1 MNFIKRALSFGVPF
15 GLAMGIYL
23 SFQYDLLLPALIGG
37 FTAGVLFGISMA
49 FYMGMISKRL
59 IKIEENAKEVIG
71 NQKIIFSSGANTLDG
86 ILPKL
91 GWLSLTSTHLIFVP
105 EMNKKT
111 ILQKIEIA
119 LSAIEEVTPTKHRL
133 NRNAILVVHEGKSQ
147 KFLIDSIDPKL
158 RVKNI
163 VWVAK
168 INLAIRELNKVIEE
182 S

>member
-15 GLAMGIYL
+15 GVGMGVYF

-37 FTAGVLFGISMA
+37 ITAGLLFGISMA

-59 IKIEENAKEVIG
+59 KKIEENAKEVIG

-86 ILPKL
+86 FFAKL
-91 GWLSLTSTHLIFVP
+91 GWLTLTSTHLIFVP

-111 ILQKIEIA
+111 NPPRIEIA

-133 NRNAILVVHEGKSQ
+133 NRNAILVVYEGKSQ
-147 KFLIDSIDPKL
+147 KFLIDSMDPKL

-168 INLAIRELNKVIEE
+168 INLAIRELKKAIE
-182 S
+182 